1 MDFCLY
7 IDCSEKLQVWTNI
20 NVNCKLSNSQN
31 PYNLWVTYSSRV
43 KVAKLGVNAT
53 VSLTAVIG
61 LIMQTAV
68 YKICK
73 EMYCEGT
80 EDVPFSDDDPDLIGD
95 R

>member
-1 MDFCLY
+1 M
-7 IDCSEKLQVWTNI
+7 
-20 NVNCKLSNSQN
+20 
-31 PYNLWVTYSSRV
+31 
-43 KVAKLGVNAT
+43 NAT

>member
-1 MDFCLY
+1 M
-7 IDCSEKLQVWTNI
+7 
-20 NVNCKLSNSQN
+20 
-31 PYNLWVTYSSRV
+31 
-43 KVAKLGVNAT
+43 NAT
-53 VSLTAVIG
+53 GSLTAVIG

-80 EDVPFSDDDPDLIGD
+80 EDVPFAGDDPDLIGD